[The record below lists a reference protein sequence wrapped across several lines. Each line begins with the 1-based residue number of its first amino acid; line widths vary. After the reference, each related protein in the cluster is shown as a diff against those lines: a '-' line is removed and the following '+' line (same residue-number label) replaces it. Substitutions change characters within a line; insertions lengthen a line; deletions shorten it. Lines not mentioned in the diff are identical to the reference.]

1 MDFDLNIYLP
11 KGGVHSWVQT
21 MFYVISAIFLM
32 VSAAAAVWRFK
43 IFRMGE
49 PAIRIDLEVRSYTSS
64 PSYNALS
71 AVALVKN
78 SSRVETVV
86 NEFEWEV
93 RVLSPY
99 TDEAV
104 EDKAQE
110 YTDYYYSETQWV
122 EFPWNVNY
130 KLTQTDARINL
141 EPGESNTVSMNLAIP
156 DWITAVDVKL
166 VLYAPPGRK
175 KWDDAWVA
183 RRTHSLIAEV

>member
-1 MDFDLNIYLP
+1 MDFDLNSYLS
-11 KGGVHSWVQT
+11 KEGFDIWVQT
-21 MFYVISAIFLM
+21 VFYVISSLFLVASAI
-32 VSAAAAVWRFK
+32 AAVWRFK

-49 PAIRIDLEVRSYTSS
+49 PAIRIDLEVQSHKSS

-71 AVALVKN
+71 AVAVVTN

-104 EDKAQE
+104 EAKAQE
-110 YTDYYYSETQWV
+110 YAGYYSSETLWV
-122 EFPWNVNY
+122 EFPWNLNY

-141 EPGESNTVSMNLAIP
+141 EPGESNTVGMNLAIP

-166 VLYAPPGRK
+166 VLHAPPGRK
-175 KWDDAWVA
+175 QWEDAWVA
-183 RRTHSLIAEV
+183 RRTHSLIN

>member
-1 MDFDLNIYLP
+1 MDFDLNSYLS
-11 KGGVHSWVQT
+11 KEGFDIWVQT
-21 MFYVISAIFLM
+21 GFYVISSLFLLASAI
-32 VSAAAAVWRFK
+32 AAVWRFK

-49 PAIRIDLEVRSYTSS
+49 PAIQIDLEVQSHKSS

-71 AVALVKN
+71 AVVVVTN
-78 SSRVETVV
+78 SSRVKTVV

-104 EDKAQE
+104 EAKAQE
-110 YTDYYYSETQWV
+110 YAGYYSSETLWV

-130 KLTQTDARINL
+130 ILTQTDARINL
-141 EPGESNTVSMNLAIP
+141 EPGESNTVSMNLAVP

-166 VLYAPPGRK
+166 VLHAPPGRN
-175 KWDDAWVA
+175 KWEDAWVA
-183 RRTHSLIAEV
+183 RRPHSLIN

>member
-1 MDFDLNIYLP
+1 MCPIVVFWVWCASLRGVLRRPVIHPEHDARDLP
-11 KGGVHSWVQT
+11 
-21 MFYVISAIFLM
+21 
-32 VSAAAAVWRFK
+32 AAAAVWRFK

-71 AVALVKN
+71 AVALIKN

-141 EPGESNTVSMNLAIP
+141 EPGESNTVSMI
-156 DWITAVDVKL
+156 WRYRI
-166 VLYAPPGRK
+166 GS
-175 KWDDAWVA
+175 
-183 RRTHSLIAEV
+183 RRST

>member
-1 MDFDLNIYLP
+1 MDFDLSIYLL
-11 KGGVHSWVQT
+11 KGGFPIWAET
-21 MFYVISAIFLM
+21 GFYFISSLFL
-32 VSAAAAVWRFK
+32 VASVCAAVWRFK

-49 PAIRIDLEVRSYTSS
+49 PAIRIDLEVQSHKSS

-71 AVALVKN
+71 AVAVVTN
-78 SSRVETVV
+78 PSRVETVV

-104 EDKAQE
+104 EAKAQE
-110 YTDYYYSETQWV
+110 YAGYYSSETLWV

-141 EPGESNTVSMNLAIP
+141 EPGESNTVGMNLAIP

-166 VLYAPPGRK
+166 VLHAPPGRK

-183 RRTHSLIAEV
+183 RRTHSLIN